1 MVDLLRYL
9 EESGFSNYIV
19 SGGGRDFMR
28 VVAESCYGVP
38 PERVIGSAATLRYVD
53 QGEFVTLA
61 HSPELSIF
69 DDGPMKPVAIWSAL
83 GRRPILA
90 AGNSN
95 GDIPMLRFC
104 AQPLRPS
111 LALVVEHDD
120 DARDLAYQSGAEDA
134 LALARASGWTIASVR
149 QDWQTVFPG

>member
-1 MVDLLRYL
+1 
-9 EESGFSNYIV
+9 
-19 SGGGRDFMR
+19 
-28 VVAESCYGVP
+28 
-38 PERVIGSAATLRYVD
+38 
-53 QGEFVTLA
+53 
-61 HSPELSIF
+61 
-69 DDGPMKPVAIWSAL
+69 
-83 GRRPILA
+83 
-90 AGNSN
+90 
-95 GDIPMLRFC
+95 MLRFC